1 MKLRTLTKV
10 AYQRVSQHEQVL
22 KKQNRGYGLAFIETD
37 THIFAI
43 PLRSNLNHPN
53 GFKTVLDRGTRSW
66 NGLDYSK
73 AIVVQEADLNTEAFK
88 PRDTREY
95 VKIQK
100 NKDKIKAEFI
110 QYLDE
115 YIHSVQS
122 KKPLDRKFQFTSL
135 QYFHQELGL

>member
-10 AYQRVSQHEQVL
+10 AYQRISQHDQVL

-37 THIFAI
+37 HHLFAI

-53 GFKTVLDRGTRSW
+53 GFNTVLDRDTKLW

-73 AIVVQEADLNTEAFK
+73 AILVQEEDLNAAAFK
-88 PRDTREY
+88 PRDGREY
-95 VKIQK
+95 DKIQK
-100 NKDKIKAEFI
+100 NKDKINTEFI
-110 QYLDE
+110 QYFDE
-115 YIHSVQS
+115 YIQSVKSQ
-122 KKPLDRKFQFTSL
+122 KPLNRKFQFTTL

>member
-1 MKLRTLTKV
+1 MKLRTLTKE
-10 AYQRVSQHEQVL
+10 AYQKVSQYEQVL

-37 THIFAI
+37 HHTFAI

-53 GFKTVLDRGTRSW
+53 GFKTVLDRETKSW

-73 AIVVQEADLNTEAFK
+73 AIVVQEADLNTTAFK
-88 PRDTREY
+88 PRDGREY
-95 VKIQK
+95 DKIQK

-115 YIHSVQS
+115 YIQAVRSQQ
-122 KKPLDRKFQFTSL
+122 PLDRKFKFTTL
-135 QYFHQELGL
+135 QYFHQDLGL